1 MRLESML
8 LEDMTG
14 HQAGR
19 LLLEKI
25 YREETGKAMP
35 PIQQAPRG
43 KPYFASGD
51 YHFSISHTKRRV
63 FCVLSKQ
70 PVGVDAEELDREV
83 NLALAD
89 KILSSSEK
97 MQFDSATDKR
107 LALLSFWVL
116 KEAQGK
122 LTGEG
127 INGYPNHTDFSL
139 DDPRVQ
145 IIDNCLVAVAE

>member
-8 LEDMTG
+8 LNDLPG

-19 LLLEKI
+19 LLLEKM
-25 YREETGKAMP
+25 YREETGNAMP
-35 PIQQAPRG
+35 PIQQTPRG
-43 KPYFASGD
+43 KPYFASGE
-51 YHFSISHTKRRV
+51 YHFSISHTRRRV

-70 PVGVDAEELDREV
+70 PIGIDAEELDREV

-89 KILSSSEK
+89 KILSAGEK
-97 MQFDSATDKR
+97 AQFDSAPDKR
-107 LALLSFWVL
+107 LALLTFWVL

-122 LTGEG
+122 RTGEG
-127 INGYPNHTDFSL
+127 INGYPNHTNFSL

-145 IIDNCLVAVAE
+145 IIDNCLVAIVE

>member
-1 MRLESML
+1 M
-8 LEDMTG
+8 
-14 HQAGR
+14 
-19 LLLEKI
+19 
-25 YREETGKAMP
+25 
-35 PIQQAPRG
+35 
-43 KPYFASGD
+43 
-51 YHFSISHTKRRV
+51 
-63 FCVLSKQ
+63 SKQ

-89 KILSSSEK
+89 KILSPSEK
-97 MQFDSATDKR
+97 MQFDSATDTR
-107 LALLSFWVL
+107 LALLTFWVL

-127 INGYPNHTDFSL
+127 INGYPNHTDLSL